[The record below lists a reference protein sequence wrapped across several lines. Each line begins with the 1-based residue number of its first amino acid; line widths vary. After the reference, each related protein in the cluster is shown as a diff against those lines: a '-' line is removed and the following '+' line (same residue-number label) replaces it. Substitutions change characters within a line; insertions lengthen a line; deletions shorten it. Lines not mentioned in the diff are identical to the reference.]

1 MTFFLPTNPIQT
13 YIDVFVNKLHKKTA
27 NAFVNLYI
35 YKCNIWNK
43 LYGINN
49 LHAITIKRSPLQKPT
64 KQPPTATAPTRT
76 DQQKF
81 PNKKKT
87 WNKQY
92 KKNNME

>member
-1 MTFFLPTNPIQT
+1 M
-13 YIDVFVNKLHKKTA
+13 NKLHKKTA

-49 LHAITIKRSPLQKPT
+49 LHAITIKRSPLRKPT

-81 PNKKKT
+81 PNKKKHGINNT
-87 WNKQY
+87 KKQY
-92 KKNNME
+92 GMNNME